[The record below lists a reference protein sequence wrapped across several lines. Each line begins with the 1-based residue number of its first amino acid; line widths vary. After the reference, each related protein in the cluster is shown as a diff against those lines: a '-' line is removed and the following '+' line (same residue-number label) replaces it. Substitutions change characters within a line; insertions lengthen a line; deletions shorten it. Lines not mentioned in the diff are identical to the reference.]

1 MLPSFG
7 RLELA
12 IMSFIPMAI
21 SWIIILGL
29 MAILGI
35 EFNIVNI
42 ILSTFVFGIG
52 DDFSI
57 FIMDGL
63 LNEYKTGKKMLSSH
77 KTAIFFS
84 AFTSIVGM
92 GALIFAGHPAL
103 QSISM
108 ISLLGMVA
116 VVLISYTVQPIIF
129 RLFIASQV
137 KRGGFPYT
145 ILGIARSLFAY
156 IFFLFGCIF
165 LQLQMMI
172 SWIIPVSKKRK
183 KYWFH
188 VSVSF
193 ATRTAVS

>member
-1 MLPSFG
+1 MVVDRSYFAQKMAASVNNDFNLILVICSVSVFLALLLSYG

-103 QSISM
+103 QSIS
-108 ISLLGMVA
+108 IFSL
-116 VVLISYTVQPIIF
+116 S
-129 RLFIASQV
+129 
-137 KRGGFPYT
+137 
-145 ILGIARSLFAY
+145 
-156 IFFLFGCIF
+156 
-165 LQLQMMI
+165 
-172 SWIIPVSKKRK
+172 
-183 KYWFH
+183 
-188 VSVSF
+188 
-193 ATRTAVS
+193 